1 MKSFYSRIASAPI
14 SWGICEVPGWGK
26 MLPTDRVL
34 SEMNNLGLPAT
45 ELGAPG
51 FLPSDANEI
60 SEKLGEFEMS
70 LIGGFTPVV
79 VHDKNQ
85 NQETLSQ
92 VKKVAELFK
101 KTGATHLVSSPVYS
115 WGWDAPKPLSADE
128 YKNMFSMFS
137 QIDKI
142 CEDHGLTNVL
152 HPHLQTTVES
162 KDEIE
167 RVLDGCDVKW
177 CLDTGHMA
185 IGGVDI
191 TQTRAVLAVQGP
203 QAHQAL
209 EDARQIVHPDCW
221 KLQTTGCIQPG
232 GVRHGGHLD
241 GALGAVEKAVEH
253 LRVHAARSRVFG
265 CEAVMVPH
273 RVGRALVVRRQVLGA
288 LARRHHREPRGP
300 RPVHHFTDQRGLVAI
315 RQRIHDARLVGPA
328 LEQRAGQCVR
338 LHVHHHDV
346 LLVFTARQHMRNA
359 RRRITGGVDHDVHE
373 RRLDERHAVECQH
386 GRDGHRRQPLAAHD
400 GRAVHHPPAIGGIG
414 DRPVQRRTK
423 QVILARI
430 GPSRRHRRIG
440 SKKPRML
447 HHPQNQ
453 CLQYA
458 VRHDSLKS
466 ATYALQY
473 RSSLLVHGQ

>member
-177 CLDTGHMA
+177 
-185 IGGVDI
+185 
-191 TQTRAVLAVQGP
+191 
-203 QAHQAL
+203 
-209 EDARQIVHPDCW
+209 
-221 KLQTTGCIQPG
+221 
-232 GVRHGGHLD
+232 
-241 GALGAVEKAVEH
+241 
-253 LRVHAARSRVFG
+253 
-265 CEAVMVPH
+265 
-273 RVGRALVVRRQVLGA
+273 
-288 LARRHHREPRGP
+288 
-300 RPVHHFTDQRGLVAI
+300 
-315 RQRIHDARLVGPA
+315 
-328 LEQRAGQCVR
+328 
-338 LHVHHHDV
+338 
-346 LLVFTARQHMRNA
+346 
-359 RRRITGGVDHDVHE
+359 
-373 RRLDERHAVECQH
+373 
-386 GRDGHRRQPLAAHD
+386 
-400 GRAVHHPPAIGGIG
+400 
-414 DRPVQRRTK
+414 
-423 QVILARI
+423 
-430 GPSRRHRRIG
+430 
-440 SKKPRML
+440 
-447 HHPQNQ
+447 
-453 CLQYA
+453 
-458 VRHDSLKS
+458 
-466 ATYALQY
+466 
-473 RSSLLVHGQ
+473 